1 MRRLEKYQGLRENM
15 EHQGGKIMKKSV
27 LALLI
32 IMAGMS
38 ACPTVDNVSL
48 TPDEQGTTVRA
59 ALLVMG
65 IRTEVTMRD
74 VNDNGVIDIYIEH
87 LGKKELSDTKRIYI
101 QSAVTGA
108 IGGSAEKWEFDHD
121 MVYLEIE
128 GVVYEARIADCVK
141 CTYVGREEIEACMD
155 ESWTEKE

>member
-1 MRRLEKYQGLRENM
+1 MRKTALILF
-15 EHQGGKIMKKSV
+15 V
-27 LALLI
+27 LCLGA
-32 IMAGMS
+32 S
-38 ACPTVDNVSL
+38 ACPSVNNVSL
-48 TPDEQGTTVRA
+48 TPDEQATTVRI

-74 VNDNGVIDIYIEH
+74 VNGNGVIDIYIKH
-87 LGKKELSDTKRIYI
+87 LGKKELSDAKRVYI

-128 GVVYEARIADCVK
+128 GVIYEARIADCVK
-141 CTYVGREEIEACMD
+141 CTYVDRDEIEACMD
-155 ESWTEKE
+155 ESWSKKE